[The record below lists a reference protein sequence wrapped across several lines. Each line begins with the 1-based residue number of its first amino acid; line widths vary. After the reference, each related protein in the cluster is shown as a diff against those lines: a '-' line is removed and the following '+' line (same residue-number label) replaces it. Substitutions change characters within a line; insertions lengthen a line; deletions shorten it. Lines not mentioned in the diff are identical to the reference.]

1 MNYIHMSVFLL
12 FLSLIYSHDNRM
24 QGREDIRP
32 IDESS
37 VYFEKVK
44 LKNPEAQEAINQLKS
59 DFHNEREKINQR
71 YELKIKELKKNRR
84 KDIKNLK
91 ERYKKRFKRL
101 SKRYPGIPDIDIGS
115 KPKPRLKPP
124 KEFEDS
130 KKTEKKSKKI
140 IKTPNLKESLNMKNE
155 EKNKWLK

>member
-1 MNYIHMSVFLL
+1 MNYIHMLFFLL
-12 FLSLIYSHDNRM
+12 FLSLIYSHDNT
-24 QGREDIRP
+24 RERRDDIRVA
-32 IDESS
+32 DESS
-37 VYFEKVK
+37 DYFEKAK
-44 LKNPEAQEAINQLKS
+44 LKNPEAKEAVNQLRS

-91 ERYKKRFKRL
+91 ERYKKRLKRI
-101 SKRYPGIPDIDIGS
+101 SKRYPGIPDIDIDA

-130 KKTEKKSKKI
+130 KKSRKKEKAKKI
-140 IKTPNLKESLNMKNE
+140 IKNPNLKESFNMKNE
-155 EKNKWLK
+155 EKSK